1 MKHLIFLIF
10 IIYTQISF
18 AQYTFKYESNITE
31 LTEVGVEKNASKVT
45 GTNGT
50 SNGVVYY
57 SKTYKTNSGDT
68 LTIRPKISI
77 YVKNDDEIDKVVKQF
92 GNKLSFNKKVG
103 WVFVYDC
110 NVSNSDEVLE
120 ITTTLSK
127 DKNVVTCDAFSDI
140 RMESF
145 NTLYSKQYYL
155 HNNATGSVGINM
167 ESAWKIAPDLGQDI
181 TVAVIDEGVE
191 HNHEDL
197 PNVLDGFTANITSG
211 KGDPMGS
218 INAHGTACAGIISG
232 ANNSIGIRGIAS
244 NVKIIPVNICT
255 SWNSATNKYEYV
267 TEESIADAIIWASE
281 RADVLSCSWG
291 YAKGTEKAI
300 ITLAIKKALTEGR
313 NGKGC
318 VVVFASGNY
327 AQDFNNLSF
336 PASVEGVISVG
347 AVDKTGKIWNYSQ
360 RGSGL
365 SLVAPSGDGKSSS
378 DIVTTDRMGNLGYV
392 KGNYTEHFSGTSA
405 ACPQVSGV
413 AALMLSIRP
422 DLTAAEIKE
431 VLQRTATDLGS
442 TGYDT
447 TYGHG
452 LLNAYAALKDVALAI
467 NGSDVAKSKS
477 TYKIDNFPET
487 ASVSWSVNE
496 KDKNNIK
503 LTTSGQ
509 GNLNCTAEL
518 NGTKTVKTTLTAVV
532 KVGGLTVATLTKNI
546 ALLGTFSG
554 TYSVP
559 ASTVNGVSFPAIVD
573 RPFTDGATL
582 QGRADTY
589 ITINS
594 VDLNYY
600 SSSWSGS
607 RIENWTVGLDFIRFS
622 LPKTASTSA
631 TTTLEFKG
639 VHTGGTAR
647 VRVLA
652 VNPPPPHTMNLSHD
666 GTTLSVIITREDDPE
681 NLGYIEFSEIEDRE
695 EYKAEKTSELRV
707 NDSDTNTWTIEV
719 MNVTTGAIQD
729 KISTPEGEY
738 QFDTSRWQSGIY
750 IIHASNG
757 IETISKKITIK

>member
-10 IIYTQISF
+10 IIYAQISF
-18 AQYTFKYESNITE
+18 AQYTFKYESNIIKLE
-31 LTEVGVEKNASKVT
+31 EVDVEKDSKESIVSKV
-45 GTNGT
+45 
-50 SNGVVYY
+50 SNDGNYY
-57 SKTYKTNSGDT
+57 SKTYMTNFGDT
-68 LTIRPKISI
+68 LTILPKIAVI
-77 YVKNDDEIDKVVKQF
+77 AKNADEIDQITEQF
-92 GNKLSFNKKVG
+92 GNELTFKRKLGRVFIFN
-103 WVFVYDC
+103 C
-110 NVSNSDEVLE
+110 NVQNSDEVLK
-120 ITTTLSK
+120 ITTILSK
-127 DKNVVTCDAFSDI
+127 DENVIECDAFTNAKI
-140 RMESF
+140 ESF
-145 NTLYSKQYYL
+145 NTHYSKQYYL
-155 HNNATGSVGINM
+155 RDNTSGSIGINM
-167 ESAWKIAPDLGQDI
+167 ESAWEMTPDFGKGI
-181 TVAVIDEGVE
+181 TVAVLDEGVD

-197 PNVLDGFTANITSG
+197 PNVLDGYTVLNQTG
-211 KGDPMGS
+211 KGDP
-218 INAHGTACAGIISG
+218 INASDGHGVACAGIIG
-232 ANNSIGIRGIAS
+232 AANNSIGIRGIAS
-244 NVKIIPVNICT
+244 NVTILPVNLC
-255 SWNSATNKYEYV
+255 NSNGYVDYEY
-267 TEESIADAIIWASE
+267 IAEAVRWASE

-291 YAKGTEKAI
+291 NMNGIYNT
-300 ITLAIKKALTEGR
+300 TLADAIKDAMTKGR

-318 VVVFASGNY
+318 VVVFAAGNSGQNKL
-327 AQDFNNLSF
+327 AF

-365 SLVAPSGDGKSSS
+365 SMVAPSGNVNLQG
-378 DIVTTDRMGNLGYV
+378 DIVTTDRMGSLGYNS
-392 KGNYTEHFSGTSA
+392 KGNYTEKFGGTSA
-405 ACPQVSGV
+405 ACPQVAGV
-413 AALMLSIRP
+413 AALLLSIRP
-422 DLTAAEIKE
+422 DLTAAEVKD
-431 VLQRTATDLGS
+431 VLERTATDLGT

-447 TYGHG
+447 TYGYG

-467 NGSDVAKSKS
+467 NGSEVAKSKS
-477 TYKIDNFPET
+477 TYKIENFPET

-532 KVGGLTVATLTKNI
+532 KIGGLTVATLTKNI

-573 RPFTDGATL
+573 RPFTDGASL
-582 QGRADTY
+582 EARAGTY

-607 RIENWTVGLDFIRFS
+607 SIENWTVGLDFIRFS

-639 VHTGGTAR
+639 VYTGGTAR

-666 GTTLSVIITREDDPE
+666 GTTLSVIITKEDEQE
-681 NLGYIEFSEIEDRE
+681 NLGYIEFVDIADSA
-695 EYKAEKTSELRV
+695 EYKTDEISELRV

-719 MNVTTGAIQD
+719 MNATTGAIQD
-729 KISTPEGEY
+729 KISTPTGEY

-750 IIHASNG
+750 IVRASNG